1 MFFLVVI
8 STKHS
13 AWRNPLRRSSTTPL
27 PSSYPL
33 YFPHGFAF
41 PLYSFYL
48 SSAIFLSYILNAPY
62 CSQSSSY
69 TRFSVL
75 NSNDFAILLHLINL
89 VFSND
94 TTFLLHSIYPYF
106 PQRLTKH
113 PLYLSAFTPKQF
125 SHPLFNLLT
134 LSPPHL
140 LSLFSLPIIFYFL
153 YFLAFVIVCYM
164 AELWIKNA
172 LLLAIGKEKRATL
185 SELPFRYS

>member
-1 MFFLVVI
+1 M
-8 STKHS
+8 TKCN

-48 SSAIFLSYILNAPY
+48 SSAVFLSYILNAPY

-106 PQRLTKH
+106 PQRLTKR

-125 SHPLFNLLT
+125 SNPLFNLLAP
-134 LSPPHL
+134 SPPPL
-140 LSLFSLPIIFYFL
+140 LSLFSLPIIFIPLLF
-153 YFLAFVIVCYM
+153 ICVCYNM
-164 AELWIKNA
+164 LYLKIQ
-172 LLLAIGKEKRATL
+172 LLFNSFITIYYHKFGGRTSPKRSRATQ
-185 SELPFRYS
+185 